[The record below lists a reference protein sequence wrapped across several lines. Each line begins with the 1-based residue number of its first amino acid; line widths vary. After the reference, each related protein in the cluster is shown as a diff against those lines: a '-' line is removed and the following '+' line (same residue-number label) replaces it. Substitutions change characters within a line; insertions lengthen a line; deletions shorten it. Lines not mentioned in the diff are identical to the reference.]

1 MNHSF
6 LTDNPIEAIIKGRD
20 LGQVLEG
27 YMTFF
32 ERASA
37 VAAQPGETEDEI
49 FAAAMQVAT
58 YRLYLLGVEDG
69 MKAVSEKG
77 G

>member
-1 MNHSF
+1 MKHSF
-6 LTDNPIEAIIKGRD
+6 LTDVPIGAIIKGRD

-37 VAAQPGETEDEI
+37 VAAQLGKTEDEI
-49 FAAAMQVAT
+49 FAATMQAAT

-69 MKAVSEKG
+69 MRG